1 MTAFDTVVSIL
12 DIFYDK
18 RNYTEI
24 VFCQAFQHGSDSRA
38 HLNLKFHM
46 KTAGES
52 DFNWQLMFRV
62 SFEFLIEIAP
72 FQT

>member
-52 DFNWQLMFRV
+52 DFN
-62 SFEFLIEIAP
+62 
-72 FQT
+72 